1 MGEVAG
7 HSNSS
12 PPVSLVTGG
21 GGFLGG
27 AIVRRLLARGDTV
40 RSFSRKRYPWHAD
53 AGVSAWVGDI
63 ADRDAIRAAC
73 EGVDGVF
80 HTAALPGVWG
90 KRSDF
95 ERVNV
100 EGTEAVIEACR
111 AAGVKRLIH
120 TSSPSV
126 VFDGRDMAGVDESVP
141 YPTRHLAH
149 YPRTKAAAER
159 RVREAEA
166 EGLPAVILRPHLIW
180 GPGDNH
186 LVPRI
191 LARSGRLVRVGD
203 GGNLVDTTYIDNA
216 ASAHINADEALAVR
230 PDLAGRVYFISQG
243 EPIPLWEMVDAILRA
258 GGKPPVRGAIPRR
271 LAWLIGAVLEGVYG
285 IFRLPGE
292 PRMTRFMAEEL
303 ATAHWFD
310 ISAARRDLGYA
321 PTVSTREGLETLTRW
336 LAENPA

>member
-1 MGEVAG
+1 MGEIAG
-7 HSNSS
+7 HR
-12 PPVSLVTGG
+12 PQVSLVTGG

-40 RSFSRKRYPWHAD
+40 RSLSRKRYHWHTD
-53 AGVSAWVGDI
+53 VGVDGRVGDI
-63 ADRDAIRAAC
+63 ADPTAVQAAC
-73 EGVDGVF
+73 EGVDVVF

-95 ERVNV
+95 ERVNLG
-100 EGTEAVIEACR
+100 GTETVIDACR

-126 VFDGRDMAGVDESVP
+126 VFDGMDMAGVDESVH
-141 YPTRHLAH
+141 YPVRHLAH
-149 YPRTKAAAER
+149 YPKTKAAAER
-159 RVREAEA
+159 RVREAAA
-166 EGLPAVILRPHLIW
+166 EGLPAIILRPHLIW
-180 GPGDNH
+180 GPRDNH

-191 LARSGRLVRVGD
+191 LARSGKLVRVGD
-203 GGNLVDTTYIDNA
+203 GRNLVDTTYIDNA
-216 ASAHINADEALAVR
+216 ASAHINADEALAAN
-230 PDLAGRVYFISQG
+230 PDLSGRIYFISQG
-243 EPIPLWEMVDAILRA
+243 EPIPLWEMVDEILRA
-258 GGKPPVRGAIPRR
+258 GGKPPVRGTIPRR

-321 PTVSTREGLETLTRW
+321 PTISTRDGLDALTRW
-336 LAENPA
+336 LAARPA